1 MPPAAIAAVLFVIFL
16 ALSVAARRL
25 VLRHFD
31 EDVREELSDQA
42 NNLLAGI
49 SATFAFFIGFAISIS
64 WGAVTAGQNAV
75 EQQAAAIQQM
85 AWELR
90 NIPDRPVSAALTA
103 KLTAY
108 ASTAADEDD
117 DFLARGDTTHLPSAA
132 ALEGFEDALTAYVYG
147 PGSGTKGA
155 SNLLAG
161 ASNLVSATAGVSAV
175 ANRSLP
181 RPLAA
186 LLFVVAVLVTIIL
199 GITTVN
205 SGRSSMIFIYIWC
218 LIPALSLTVVLA
230 LAYPFALRSGMTVAP
245 LRAVA
250 QSLTLR

>member
-1 MPPAAIAAVLFVIFL
+1 M
-16 ALSVAARRL
+16 
-25 VLRHFD
+25 
-31 EDVREELSDQA
+31 
-42 NNLLAGI
+42 
-49 SATFAFFIGFAISIS
+49 
-64 WGAVTAGQNAV
+64 
-75 EQQAAAIQQM
+75 
-85 AWELR
+85 
-90 NIPDRPVSAALTA
+90 
-103 KLTAY
+103 
-108 ASTAADEDD
+108 
-117 DFLARGDTTHLPSAA
+117 
-132 ALEGFEDALTAYVYG
+132 YG